1 MTEKPL
7 NGIKFPGLSDTYRVV
22 PLGMFTR
29 EIRVDSS
36 NNTGGVW
43 DQLKLMFAEMNMGT
57 VEYVRVAIA
66 QKYAEESYLPGGGY
80 MAQLVKIGGNDNDHP
95 YGFIRL
101 TSYWSDGFGLPQE
114 YTCRCEGDL
123 TEWKEIKSLSG
134 VLSDIIEAQSTYT
147 AMMTNS
153 LEV

>member
-7 NGIKFPGLSDTYRVV
+7 NGIKFPGLQDTYRVV
-22 PLGMFTR
+22 PLGLFTR

-36 NNTGGVW
+36 ANTGSAW
-43 DQLKLMFAEMNMGT
+43 DQLKSFFDEMDMGT
-57 VEYVRVAIA
+57 VEYARVSIA
-66 QKYAEESYLPGGGY
+66 SKYEEDGNLPGGGH
-80 MAQLVKIGGNDNDHP
+80 MAQLVKIGGSDKEAP

-101 TSYWSDGFGLPQE
+101 TSYWTDGFGLPQE
-114 YTCRCEGDL
+114 YTCRCEGGV
-123 TEWKEIKSLSG
+123 WKEITSLAS
-134 VLSDIIEAQSTYT
+134 VLSNIIESQATYT